1 MYIETTCISMYESMN
16 LCIYLLTGLATVC
29 IFASMHLSQNFSS
42 MQTPSASMNECIYA
56 WINPTNGQR
65 IHAESYLTLV
75 QTKIQNQIASIS

>member
-16 LCIYLLTGLATVC
+16 LCIYLLTGLTTVC
-29 IFASMHLSQNFSS
+29 IFASMHLSQKFSS